1 MFKNYLKIA
10 VRNILKNKLYSFIN
24 IFGLGF
30 GIACVL
36 LIVLYVQDELSYDK
50 FHDHAGDIYRV
61 AWFNDNPQTRTPH
74 PMAQAMVRDFPEV
87 AAATTLSPI
96 WGPGLTK
103 QTFSVRNLDNDITY
117 DERNVL
123 GVDSTFFDVFS
134 FRLTKGNQ
142 NEVLRNVGGLLLSE
156 STARKYFGDD
166 DPIGK
171 SLAINDDETLLIVE
185 GIFEDVPKHSHFHF
199 DILVSYVT
207 LKASNPG
214 SSYYSWA
221 DFGHFNYIRLHAGSD
236 PQKLEDQLVD
246 WALGYVEVPEE
257 EIRAAMENNDHF
269 KLQPLTDIHLK
280 SRIRW
285 ELGHNGNIEYIYI
298 MTAAALFI
306 LIIACVN
313 FMNLTTAR
321 STERSKEIGI
331 RKSLGAY
338 KKQVSLQFLGES
350 LLTAFL
356 AMVLA
361 GFMAEVSLP
370 FFNAITNKSLDIE
383 YIEKPQL
390 MMTLL
395 GCGLVTGLIAGLYP
409 ALFLSSIHPVIS
421 LKGIDKI
428 KPKGAMFRKALLI
441 FQFVI
446 SMVLICGSIVIYDQ
460 LYFIHNKDLGFE
472 KERVITIPLKNYEL
486 LGNFDALKNE
496 LLTVPGVQYVSAA
509 SNIPGTQY
517 NQNPIF
523 STADIQNRVDASEV
537 FVDYDVFKTLGI
549 EMIAGRGFSAAAIYD
564 SANVFVI
571 NEKAAKNL
579 GLEEPVGSEIVWE
592 WDVEPSPMRGT
603 VIGVV
608 KDFNYQSLH
617 QQVQPLLFKL
627 RPSYNHVLLK
637 LNSDNPGRSMEQVEI
652 VWRKFEDRFAFDYSI
667 LSDDLSNQYIS
678 EEKTAQVFSGFSLVA
693 VLIACFG
700 LFGLASLSFSQ
711 RAKEVSIRKVLGAST
726 SRILALLISD
736 FTRLIALAIIIAVPL
751 AWLLMSRWLENFT
764 FKVQINPLSFLIAA
778 TALILLAWITVSYL
792 TIKVASANPV
802 DKLKEE

>member
-1 MFKNYLKIA
+1 MLKNYFKIA
-10 VRNILKNKLYSFIN
+10 LRNLLKNKLYSFIN

-74 PMAQAMVRDFPEV
+74 PMAQAMARDFPEV
-87 AAATTLSPI
+87 VAATTLSPI

-103 QTFSVRNLDNDITY
+103 QTFSVRNLENDVTY
-117 DERNVL
+117 DERSVL

-134 FRLTKGNQ
+134 FKLLKGN
-142 NEVLRNVGGLLLSE
+142 NDEVLRNVGGVLLSE
-156 STARKYFGDD
+156 STAKKYFGDE
-166 DPIGK
+166 DPVGK
-171 SLAINDDETLLIVE
+171 SLAINDDESLLVVE
-185 GIFEDVPKHSHFHF
+185 GVFEDVPRHSHFHF
-199 DILVSYVT
+199 DLLVSYVT
-207 LKASNPG
+207 LKAFDPG

-221 DFGHFNYIRLHAGSD
+221 DFGHFNYIRLRSGSD
-236 PQKLEDQLVD
+236 PQKLEDQLMD
-246 WALGYVEVPEE
+246 WAMDYVQVPEE
-257 EIRAAMENNDHF
+257 EMRAAIENKDHF

-285 ELGHNGNIEYIYI
+285 ELEPNGNIEYIYI

-361 GFMAEVSLP
+361 GFMAEISLP
-370 FFNAITNKSLDIE
+370 LFNAITNKSLDIE

-390 MMTLL
+390 IMTLI
-395 GCGLVTGLIAGLYP
+395 GCGLVTGLIAGMYP
-409 ALFLSSIHPVIS
+409 ALFLSSIHPVVS

-460 LYFIHNKDLGFE
+460 LYFIHNKDLGFN
-472 KERVITIPLKNYEL
+472 KERVISIPLKNYEML
-486 LGNFDALKNE
+486 ENFDALKQE
-496 LLTVPGVQYVSAA
+496 LLRVPGVQSASAA

-523 STADIQNRVDASEV
+523 PKGDPQGRVDASEV
-537 FVDYDVFKTLGI
+537 FVDHDIFKTLGI
-549 EMIAGRGFSAAAIYD
+549 ELIAGRGFSVENIHD
-564 SANVFVI
+564 NANVFIV
-571 NEKAAKNL
+571 NEKAVKNL
-579 GLEEPVGSEIVWE
+579 GLDQPVGSEIVWE
-592 WDVEPSPMRGT
+592 WDIESTPLRGT
-603 VIGVV
+603 IIGVV

-617 QQVQPLLFKL
+617 QQVRPLLFKL
-627 RPSYNHVLLK
+627 HPFYNHVLVK
-637 LNSDNPGRSMEQVEI
+637 LESDEFSGRMAEVEK
-652 VWRKFEDRFAFDYSI
+652 VWRKFEDRFAFDYTI
-667 LSDDLSNQYIS
+667 LSDDLSSQYIT

-726 SRILALLISD
+726 SRILTLLISD
-736 FTRLIALAIIIAVPL
+736 FTRLIAIAIFIAIPL
-751 AWLLMSRWLENFT
+751 AWLLMNRWLENFT
-764 FKVQINPLSFLIAA
+764 FKVQINPVNFVIAA
-778 TALILLAWITVSYL
+778 TILILLAWITVSYL